1 MSRSCVC
8 RSIVLPFASKPQN
21 GKVASS
27 ATASTSAR
35 STIRADLCGRPGLR
49 SLIATVRSR
58 PDHAL
63 GAAEP
68 SDRLPFAHL
77 LTSLIFDDA
86 YHRTAQTQVQMV
98 AATTAISHE
107 DEVTA
112 RGCVRCRRLEQW
124 WPSDPKPER
133 LMVHVILRIR
143 FRSADASRFG
153 HDAALV

>member
-1 MSRSCVC
+1 MR
-8 RSIVLPFASKPQN
+8 
-21 GKVASS
+21 
-27 ATASTSAR
+27 AT
-35 STIRADLCGRPGLR
+35 GLR